1 MRAEADH
8 SHHRDGQQ
16 TEGAGKGHLEAP
28 PPLALAEHQEGQHE
42 PGRQLDADAAGQ
54 REGGAARAGRR
65 AERQRRSQGEDH
77 ERVVVGAAH
86 RQDEQDGVQA
96 EEDGRE
102 GGRAAE
108 SCGGT
113 GREPHRA
120 QAADGSERFQRP
132 QRPGQAEG
140 RRHVAGE
147 REQRSVGGVLE
158 RPADEAE
165 HGVGRGLGGEV
176 RVGVQAVQG
185 AHAGEGD
192 VAECVLGDQ
201 GRPERDDHV
210 GRHDGRRQPPRR
222 YRTGACQHHR
232 EGATGDEHQNLEAAA
247 AEVRAGTGKRPGQP
261 ARPAAAVG
269 GDVPGGRLRGVE
281 HEQEQR
287 GQQRQQAGRAAEPE
301 GAAEALRAGR
311 GHARAAGRPGERRWP
326 GRLHEPI
333 LTAPRPAGVQRPMYP
348 VCTAAH
354 PGTPGPRRA
363 PARCNPRWSAG

>member
-8 SHHRDGQQ
+8 AHHRHGQQ
-16 TEGAGKGHLEAP
+16 AEGAREGHLEAA
-28 PPLALAEHQEGQHE
+28 PPLPLAENQEGQHE
-42 PGRQLDADAAGQ
+42 PGRELDADAAGE
-54 REGGAARAGRR
+54 REGGAARARRR
-65 AERQRRSQGEDH
+65 AERQPRSQGEDH
-77 ERVVVGAAH
+77 ERVVVGAADGQDQQH
-86 RQDEQDGVQA
+86 RVQA
-96 EEDGRE
+96 EEDRRE

-108 SCGGT
+108 SCGGA
-113 GREPHRA
+113 GCEPHGA
-120 QAADGSERFQRP
+120 EAADGREHFQRP

-140 RRHVAGE
+140 RRDVAGE
-147 REQRSVGGVLE
+147 REQRPVGRVLE

-165 HGVGRGLGGEV
+165 HGVGRGFGGKV

-192 VAECVLGDQ
+192 VAERVLGDQ

-210 GRHDGRRQPPRR
+210 GRHDPRRQPPQR

-232 EGATGDEHQNLEAAA
+232 EGAAGDEHQHLETGA
-247 AEVRAGTGKRPGQP
+247 AEVRAGTGKRARQP

-281 HEQEQR
+281 HEQQQR
-287 GQQRQQAGRAAEPE
+287 GQQCQQPGRAAEPE
-301 GAAEALRAGR
+301 GSAEALRAGR
-311 GHARAAGRPGERRWP
+311 GRARAAGRPGERRWP